1 MNKALNQK
9 ISQFLDD
16 DLDYDDALDLLQ
28 KMQWD
33 ADIANTRNRYETI
46 SHALK
51 THEFLTVNAD
61 FSAKISAQIQQ
72 EAFHLLPGRNKP
84 AAISRNKILAL
95 AASVAVIA
103 VLAARGVNDPTGRI
117 NRPPALQVAQQQSG
131 SAPKPAIYAHQ
142 SAQAGAQYPLNKR
155 INDYLQAHNSS
166 VYANGEADLAP
177 LGRVTAYR
185 QK

>member
-16 DLDYDDALDLLQ
+16 DLDVDDALDLLQ

-33 ADIANTRNRYETI
+33 ADMANTRNRYETI

-51 THEFLTVNAD
+51 THEFLTVKAD

-72 EAFHLLPGRNKP
+72 EPFHLLPVRKP
-84 AAISRNKILAL
+84 AVISRNKLLAL

-103 VLAARGVNDPTGRI
+103 VLAVRGANDPAGRI
-117 NRPPALQVAQQQSG
+117 SRPSALQLARQHAVQ
-131 SAPKPAIYAHQ
+131 APKPITYAHQ

-166 VYANGEADLAP
+166 VYTNGESDLAP